1 MQEKLHTLK
10 MLITSWHTKKF
21 ITTHTI
27 NMTDKTIIF
36 TNAYQEPS
44 VFTSIQN
51 FPQPKIPQAAVG
63 STYEKY
69 IFT

>member
-10 MLITSWHTKKF
+10 MLITSWHTKNF

-51 FPQPKIPQAAVG
+51 LP
-63 STYEKY
+63 
-69 IFT
+69 

>member
-1 MQEKLHTLK
+1 MIIKLYKQLVSLIKSSMQEKLHTLK

-51 FPQPKIPQAAVG
+51 LP
-63 STYEKY
+63 
-69 IFT
+69 